1 LSTTTAGRAEL
12 RVVLDTNVYVSAFAR
27 LQGPPFGIWNQALR
41 RSYVLLV
48 SPAILAEV
56 GGVLRSK
63 FLWDDGQVVRR
74 LKLVAKVAEI
84 ITPRA
89 DLDAVPEDDDDN
101 RILECAVAGNADL
114 IVSGDQHLRRLRSFR
129 GIAIVR
135 PTDFQRI
142 LAR

>member
-1 LSTTTAGRAEL
+1 
-12 RVVLDTNVYVSAFAR
+12 
-27 LQGPPFGIWNQALR
+27 LR